1 MHLTC
6 TISEW
11 LVCCAAWKLKSQGW
25 WTVVWWGDL
34 IYWSGLTVVVCS
46 DGLIW
51 WSGLTMV
58 CRDIQMW
65 WSDLGSDMM
74 D

>member
-6 TISEW
+6 TNSVDW
-11 LVCCAAWKLKSQGW
+11 LGCAELKLSSQGSFA
-25 WTVVWWGDL
+25 VVWSDG
-34 IYWSGLTVVVCS
+34 GAV

-58 CRDIQMW
+58 WRGIRMW
-65 WSDLGSDMM
+65 WSDLGSNY
-74 D
+74 